1 MAEFK
6 YLNESVGGHS
16 ALDLINTQCMS
27 QGVLTDRLSDDKA
40 VLAWVEQTYMLK
52 PAIRPSTLNG
62 ALLAQTTKLRT
73 ILARYLKDQQK
84 LSQRDVG
91 FLNKTLAQYQSY
103 QQLSLSN
110 DGQHY
115 SQHKVIANSSEALVG
130 LIADSVGELIANG
143 DIRYIRKC
151 ESDDCVLW
159 FYDRTKGH
167 KRRWCSMAI
176 CGNRH
181 KVKKFRAK

>member
-6 YLNESVGGHS
+6 YLNESVGGHC
-16 ALDLINTQCMS
+16 AIDLNNTQCMVR
-27 QGVLTDRLSDDKA
+27 GVLTDRLTDDSA
-40 VLAWVEQTYMLK
+40 VLAWIEQTFMLK
-52 PAIRPSTLNG
+52 TAIPANAPNG
-62 ALLAQTTKLRT
+62 ALFPQVIKLRG
-73 ILARYLKDQQK
+73 ILSHYLEEQK
-84 LSQRDVG
+84 LQQDEID
-91 FLNKTLAQYQSY
+91 FLNKALAQYQSY
-103 QQLSLSN
+103 QQLSLSA
-110 DGQHY
+110 DGKHH
-115 SQHKVIANSSEALVG
+115 SQHRVLANSSEALVG
-130 LIADSVGELIANG
+130 LVADAIGELIALG

-167 KRRWCSMAI
+167 KRRWCSMAT